1 MDVGDLMQRGDG
13 YGVAIIATVGVATVG
28 VGVAIV
34 TVGVA
39 TVVGVGASII
49 VVVVGIVV
57 MTGYFVIIIAS
68 RQRRSLYS
76 GYGREGRSFRGGY
89 LHVAAA
95 SFANAG
101 ARGFLRR

>member
-1 MDVGDLMQRGDG
+1 MQRGDG
-13 YGVAIIATVGVATVG
+13 YGVAIIAAAVATVG

-89 LHVAAA
+89 LHVAATP
-95 SFANAG
+95 FANAG
-101 ARGFLRR
+101 AR

>member
-1 MDVGDLMQRGDG
+1 MQRGDG
-13 YGVAIIATVGVATVG
+13 YGVAIIAAAVAVATVG
-28 VGVAIV
+28 VAIA

-49 VVVVGIVV
+49 VVVVGIFV

-95 SFANAG
+95 PFANAG